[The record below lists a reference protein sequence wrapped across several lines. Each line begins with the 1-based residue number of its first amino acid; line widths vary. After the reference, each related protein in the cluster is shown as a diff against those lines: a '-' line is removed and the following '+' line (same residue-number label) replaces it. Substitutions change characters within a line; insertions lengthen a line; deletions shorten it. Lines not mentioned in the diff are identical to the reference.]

1 MVEADYP
8 NSPFMVGEILT
19 LSEKTLDGSQMVH
32 IEYTDSGRDFWYESD
47 FNQYPHIFR
56 RMHWSEGRKLEE
68 MPRWVKVNYVASIWL
83 EFNSIV
89 GDIINCQFRIGDYG
103 IEMQTETKLFN
114 RRQLHSF
121 TPATE
126 AEYLE
131 YLKTKEK

>member
-8 NSPFMVGEILT
+8 NIPFRVGDVLT
-19 LSEKTLDGSQMVH
+19 VKHHPLCADGEVFGLEEEQDVLKWVT
-32 IEYTDSGRDFWYESD
+32 YAND
-47 FNQYPHIFR
+47 YPHIFR
-56 RMHWSEGRKLEE
+56 KMHWSEQRGLSE

-83 EFNSIV
+83 EFTPIV

-114 RRQLHSF
+114 RRQLDSF

-131 YLKTKEK
+131 YLKSKEK